1 MLLLVVL
8 AGCDISERVNSQ
20 EYVDSFP
27 VVMCYDGIAFRM
39 GYPQVPDSPPLR
51 VGCLFLLIKITNID
65 NDIS

>member
-1 MLLLVVL
+1 MLFLVVL
-8 AGCDISERVNSQ
+8 AGCALGGRVNSW

-39 GYPQVPDSPPLR
+39 GYPQVPGSPPLR
-51 VGCLFLLIKITNID
+51 VGRLFLLIKITNID